1 MYLHITGKRNDGYHT
16 LDTVMQ
22 SVDLFNTITLEK
34 ADKIS
39 LTCSDKTVPTDETNT
54 AYKAAQNF
62 PGAYIHIEKG
72 IPHQAG
78 LGSASA
84 DAAAVLVGLNKI
96 YNKYSEKE
104 LFEIATKIG
113 ADVPFFIHGG
123 CQKCEGIG
131 EILSP
136 AKKID
141 GYYLIVKPSFGIST
155 KEAYSNF
162 DKGLF
167 LNETNN
173 LTPKDYPVPNMTMT
187 GSGSACFKVYKTKA
201 EASASAK
208 RFSDYPFV
216 KIVTPK
222 DYSLE
227 FIEG

>member
-1 MYLHITGKRNDGYHT
+1 MYLHITGKRDDGYHT

-34 ADKIS
+34 ANKI
-39 LTCSDKTVPTDETNT
+39 TIICSDKTVPVDETNT
-54 AYKAAQNF
+54 AYKAAANF
-62 PGAYIHIEKG
+62 PGASIYIEKG

-96 YNKYSEKE
+96 YKKYSEKE
-104 LFEIATKIG
+104 LLELAAKIG

-136 AKKID
+136 AKKTT

-167 LNETNN
+167 LNEVNN
-173 LTPKDYPVPNMTMT
+173 LTPKGYPIKDMTMT

-201 EASASAK
+201 EALASAEK
-208 RFSDYPFV
+208 FSDFPFV

-222 DYSLE
+222 DSSLE
-227 FIEG
+227 FIKG